1 MLKFSCQATR
11 CFKYVAC
18 LGLLLGV
25 LFFHSGPAL
34 AQNEDTATS
43 INTQIY
49 IAGKALKRAA
59 DFLDWTLGL
68 YRQSASDV
76 EGFSF
81 LKTEMLSG
89 TDNNVLYTLWFISI
103 RIVVIVYLVIAV
115 VIAFGFMFRARW
127 LDRWKRHIPW
137 LIVSAILAGVSYAVL
152 RVVMSTFAAAM
163 YPFLKNI
170 EASQLLSVGYDYD
183 SVTGVVS
190 NALSNQE
197 IIANTIS
204 LLKISTYTA
213 YAIGGM
219 LLLRTSVIWLLVVFS
234 PFIFPT
240 LSFPVTQPIARLWLK
255 ELLRFLLYGPL
266 VAMFLYASSQI
277 WSAAF
282 DSNAIQSDV
291 GTGSSYG
298 SGTEFNIGTSNT
310 SISSTTSSGGTLGS
324 SFTQDEYAR
333 YIIAVIMLW
342 VSIILPWLLLRFSLN
357 AVSEA
362 GSKWYER
369 NRDNAI
375 LKQVERFV
383 GPAPAQPN
391 APPGTGA
398 SKPFEGIVASNQ
410 RAIEEVAAK
419 RYDSST
425 DALRNVSTSTMMQL
439 SGLRNLSSLTKN
451 IEASRQ
457 STMPLS
463 NMARLEQSAD
473 IEQAKAEID
482 RIQHPDQASSEV
494 ERRKIADIQNSIA
507 AGQTKTDVNAR
518 RLNMLV
524 RGDYSSIA
532 SQNINLQA
540 LNKTL
545 ASVENTARD
554 LLTSGQVK
562 DGQTQT
568 QLKQM
573 MGLVG
578 QYKSSNKDS
587 ERSGLLTQIKE
598 MSKTIAEKPE
608 SIPVASTINM
618 AAGGT
623 GLKSQN
629 RILDPGRA
637 LIKSLQYLNVSDL
650 STISTEQGLQKLMSD
665 QTEISDIVPDVETI
679 NDYEASKEQWHKYYL
694 SAQIPVSQTITN
706 REQWINTQLA
716 SHEKILGQL
725 VSSDDATRK
734 AGLKELSEIMPFML
748 MGDYSMLEIV
758 LYLKGKIAGGKS
770 ALSSIKGETP
780 PAEKEKIEVEKI
792 SQSNTAHMASPDPQE

>member
-1 MLKFSCQATR
+1 MLKLSCRATR
-11 CFKYVAC
+11 YFKYVAC

-25 LFFHSGPAL
+25 MFFHSGSAL
-34 AQNEDTATS
+34 AQDEDTATS

-81 LKTEMLSG
+81 LQTEMLSG

-197 IIANTIS
+197 VISNTIS
-204 LLKISTYTA
+204 LLKVSTYTA

-282 DSNAIQSDV
+282 DSNSIQSDV

-333 YIIAVIMLW
+333 YIIAIIMLW

-383 GPAPAQPN
+383 GPAPLPPN
-391 APPGTGA
+391 APPGTGMA
-398 SKPFEGIVASNQ
+398 KPFEGIVASNQ
-410 RAIEEVAAK
+410 KAIEEVTAK
-419 RYDSST
+419 RYDTSAT
-425 DALRNVSTSTMMQL
+425 ALRNISISTMMQL
-439 SGLRNLSSLTKN
+439 GGLKNLSAITKN
-451 IEASRQ
+451 VESSRQ
-457 STMPLS
+457 SPMPLS
-463 NMARLEQSAD
+463 NMARLEQTTDTA
-473 IEQAKAEID
+473 QAKSEID
-482 RIQHPDQASSEV
+482 RLRHPDRAQTEA
-494 ERRKIADIQNSIA
+494 ERKNISDIQNSIA
-507 AGQTKTDVNAR
+507 AGQAKADLNAK
-518 RLNMLV
+518 RLHMLMHD
-524 RGDYSSIA
+524 DYSSIA
-532 SQNINLQA
+532 SQNIGLQA
-540 LNKTL
+540 INKTL

-554 LLTSGQVK
+554 LLTGGQVK

-573 MGLVG
+573 MGLVH
-578 QYKSSNKDS
+578 QYNSSTKES

-598 MSKTIAEKPE
+598 MSKTIAENPE
-608 SIPVASTINM
+608 SIPITSTVNVT
-618 AAGGT
+618 AGGT
-623 GLKSQN
+623 ALKSQN
-629 RILDPGRA
+629 RVLDPGRA

-694 SAQIPVSQTITN
+694 SAQVPVSQTISS
-706 REQWINTQLA
+706 REQWIDSQLV
-716 SHEKILGQL
+716 SHDKILGQL
-725 VSSDDATRK
+725 VSSDDTQRK
-734 AGLKELSEIMPFML
+734 IGLKELGEIMPFML

-770 ALSSIKGETP
+770 ALSALKGGADQAEPEQIEAHQISEQNTGHMVSQNP
-780 PAEKEKIEVEKI
+780 P
-792 SQSNTAHMASPDPQE
+792 D